1 MSSLFF
7 DAWSSM
13 PPLVR
18 RARRAHCR
26 QPVHPLHRP
35 PDCMIGAPCGGTD
48 DTRARACPTSARC
61 ACIQHDGIRS
71 IQGVDVAGKPEEQ
84 GGSTGRGEFALD
96 NCALLIGQIAC
107 PVYCCTQDGAVRHA
121 NHAARR
127 LWGSVPDPF
136 EDGRWDGFTAL
147 YTMGGNL
154 LDKSASPA
162 ALAARGGPAQAPVE
176 LLAES
181 ADGQRRCVV
190 LHARSI
196 RQDDGATAGVLCS
209 VTDINEQRRFE
220 AELRAA
226 HDDRAAFLHVLAH
239 ELRNPLAPVMAAGA
253 ILQRQASQP
262 NIAGMGGVIVRQT
275 GRLARFLDDLLEGS
289 RIEQAL
295 DTPVSMRATNVREV
309 LAHAFDVVE
318 STLRERGQSLRVER
332 RPGGQVDG
340 AVLWCDPER
349 LGQALACTLLNAS
362 QFSDDGAGISLN
374 VAIDGVFLE
383 LLVSDPGIGVEADDL
398 PLLFEPFRQFT
409 THPGRVVSGAGL
421 GLAIA
426 RSVARAHG
434 GMVSAH
440 SAGPGQGTR
449 LKFVLPVVNRVPA

>member
-1 MSSLFF
+1 M
-7 DAWSSM
+7 
-13 PPLVR
+13 
-18 RARRAHCR
+18 
-26 QPVHPLHRP
+26 
-35 PDCMIGAPCGGTD
+35 
-48 DTRARACPTSARC
+48 
-61 ACIQHDGIRS
+61 
-71 IQGVDVAGKPEEQ
+71 AGKPEEQ
-84 GGSTGRGEFALD
+84 RGSTGRGEFALD
-96 NCALLIGQIAC
+96 NCALLIEQIAC
-107 PVYCCTQDGAVRHA
+107 PVYCCTPDGAVRHA

-127 LWGSVPDPF
+127 LWGGVPDPS

-147 YTMGGNL
+147 YTADGDK

-162 ALAARGGPAQAPVE
+162 ALTARGGPAQAPAE

-196 RQDDGATAGVLCS
+196 RQADGATAGVLCS
-209 VTDINEQRRFE
+209 VTDISEQRRFE

-226 HDDRAAFLHVLAH
+226 HDDRAAFLQVLAH

-295 DTPVSMRATNVREV
+295 DTPVSMRATNVGEV
-309 LAHAFDVVE
+309 LAHACDVAGCI
-318 STLRERGQSLRVER
+318 LRERGQALRVEHCS
-332 RPGGQVDG
+332 GDEVDG
-340 AVLWCDPER
+340 AALWCDPER

-362 QFSDDGAGISLN
+362 QFSDDGAGISLA
-374 VAIDGVFLE
+374 VAIDGVFLVM
-383 LLVSDPGIGVEADDL
+383 LVSDAGIGVAAADL
-398 PLLFEPFRQFT
+398 PFLFEPFRQFA

-434 GMVSAH
+434 GVVSAH

-449 LKFVLPVVNRVPA
+449 LKFVLPVVDPVPA